1 MMTAAS
7 TTPSRHRV
15 GGFTGFA
22 LSSLLLIAAA
32 AVGLTFVFAGEG
44 DAQAIWI
51 SAVLAWGTQ
60 LVAFP
65 AVRRLTASNLMVG
78 WGVGSL
84 VRFGTLLVYA
94 LLGAFVLKLSI
105 TPALVSLAV
114 FYFASMVIEPL
125 FLRS

>member
-1 MMTAAS
+1 MMAAAS
-7 TTPSRHRV
+7 TTPSRHRL
-15 GGFTGFA
+15 GGFAGFA
-22 LSSLLLIAAA
+22 LSSLLLIGVGAA
-32 AVGLTFVFAGEG
+32 GLSYVFTGEG
-44 DAQAIWI
+44 DAQAIWL
-51 SAVLAWGTQ
+51 SAIIAWATQ

-94 LLGAFVLKLSI
+94 LLGAFVLELSI

>member
-1 MMTAAS
+1 MMAAAS
-7 TTPSRHRV
+7 TAPSRHRL
-15 GGFTGFA
+15 GGTLGFG
-22 LSSLLLIAAA
+22 LSSLLLIGLA
-32 AVGLTFVFAGEG
+32 AVGLTFVFTGEG

-51 SAVLAWGTQ
+51 SAVLAWATQ